1 MISYFI
7 FSEKI
12 MLTNSANFNAYD
24 LIALFGE
31 DNLLNFTEKLQC
43 IGVSTD
49 TRTIVSGN
57 CFLALKGENQDGHR
71 KIIEAFDKG
80 AAFAIANK
88 DWVIDNIDS
97 LRTKPVIIVKD
108 TLKALGQL
116 ANFHR
121 RRFNCNIIAVGG
133 SNGKT
138 TTKEMIA
145 HVLSGSLNVLKTAE
159 NYNNQIGVPL
169 TLLQLNETI
178 EAAVI
183 EIGTNEP
190 GEISILSSIIEP
202 SHGLITN
209 IGREHLE
216 KLIDLDG
223 VEMEETFLFG
233 YLKKHNGYAFINL
246 DDQRLKKYAN
256 FLDKRISYGSEPS
269 ADIVADIQLDSTLHP
284 IINIKYDSSSLEL
297 KLKTIGYGTAYSAI
311 AAFSVAYHFGIPV
324 EIIKQQL
331 ENFYHSSE
339 HSYGR
344 MLLENITDFVLIN
357 DCYNANPDSMAL
369 SLKVLESY
377 KNTGKKYAILGD
389 MLELGEST
397 KDEHIEILKTA
408 SSVADLVLV
417 YGNHMLSASKEL
429 NFSNIHHFEDKNT
442 LFDFLLN
449 LIGVD
454 DVLLVKGSR
463 GMKMEEIIKKL
474 KDYVK

>member
-1 MISYFI
+1 
-7 FSEKI
+7 
-12 MLTNSANFNAYD
+12 MLSNNAKFNAYD
-24 LIALFGE
+24 LSVIFGE
-31 DNLLNFTEKLQC
+31 DNLLNFTEETQG

-57 CFLALKGENQDGHR
+57 CFLALKGEKLDGHQ
-71 KIIEAFDKG
+71 KIFEAYDKG
-80 AAFAIANK
+80 AVFVIANT
-88 DWVIDNIDS
+88 DWAKDNINSID
-97 LRTKPVIIVKD
+97 TKPIVLVKD
-108 TLKALGQL
+108 SLKALGQL

-138 TTKEMIA
+138 TTKDMIA
-145 HVLSGSLNVLKTAE
+145 YVLSGRFNVLKTAE

-178 EAAVI
+178 DVAVI

-202 SHGLITN
+202 THGLITN

-246 DDQRLKKYAN
+246 DDERLKKYSN
-256 FLDKRISYGSEPS
+256 FLDKRISYGNDPS

-284 IINIKYDSSSLEL
+284 IINIKYDSSTLEI

-311 AAFSVAYHFGIPV
+311 AAFSVAYHFEIPI
-324 EIIKQQL
+324 EIIKQKL

-369 SLKVLESY
+369 SLKVLQSY
-377 KNTGKKYAILGD
+377 KNIGKKYAILGD
-389 MLELGEST
+389 MLELGESS
-397 KDEHIEILKTA
+397 KAEHIEILKTA

-417 YGNHMLSASKEL
+417 YGNNMLTASKEL
-429 NFSNIHHFEDKNT
+429 NLNNIHHFDDKNA
-442 LFDFLLN
+442 LFNYLLN
-449 LIGVD
+449 LISTD

>member
-1 MISYFI
+1 
-7 FSEKI
+7 
-12 MLTNSANFNAYD
+12 MLSNNAKFNAYD
-24 LIALFGE
+24 LSVIFGE
-31 DNLLNFTEKLQC
+31 DNLLNFTEETQG

-57 CFLALKGENQDGHR
+57 CFLALKGEKLDGHQ
-71 KIIEAFDKG
+71 KIFEAYDKG
-80 AAFAIANK
+80 AVFVIANT
-88 DWVIDNIDS
+88 DWAKDNINSID
-97 LRTKPVIIVKD
+97 TKPIVLAKD
-108 TLKALGQL
+108 SLKALGQL

-138 TTKEMIA
+138 TTKDMIA
-145 HVLSGSLNVLKTAE
+145 YVLSGRFNVLKTAE

-178 EAAVI
+178 DVAVI

-202 SHGLITN
+202 THGLITN

-246 DDQRLKKYAN
+246 DDERLKKYSN
-256 FLDKRISYGSEPS
+256 FLDKRISYGNDPS

-284 IINIKYDSSSLEL
+284 IINIKYDSSTLEI

-311 AAFSVAYHFGIPV
+311 AAFSVAYHFEIPI
-324 EIIKQQL
+324 EIIKQKL

-369 SLKVLESY
+369 SLKVLQSY
-377 KNTGKKYAILGD
+377 KNIGKKYAILGD
-389 MLELGEST
+389 MLELGESS
-397 KDEHIEILKTA
+397 KAEHIEILKTA

-417 YGNHMLSASKEL
+417 YGNNMLTASKEL
-429 NFSNIHHFEDKNT
+429 NLNNIHHFDDKNA
-442 LFDFLLN
+442 LFNYLLN
-449 LIGVD
+449 LIGTD

>member
-1 MISYFI
+1 
-7 FSEKI
+7 
-12 MLTNSANFNAYD
+12 MLSNNAKFNAYD
-24 LIALFGE
+24 LSVIFGE
-31 DNLLNFTEKLQC
+31 DNLLNFTEETQG

-57 CFLALKGENQDGHR
+57 CFLALKGEKLDGHQ
-71 KIIEAFDKG
+71 KIFEAYDKG
-80 AAFAIANK
+80 AVFVIANT
-88 DWVIDNIDS
+88 DWAKDNINSID
-97 LRTKPVIIVKD
+97 TKPIVLVKD
-108 TLKALGQL
+108 SLKALGQL

-138 TTKEMIA
+138 TTKDMIA
-145 HVLSGSLNVLKTAE
+145 YVLSGRFNVLKTAE

-178 EAAVI
+178 DVAVI

-202 SHGLITN
+202 THGLITN

-246 DDQRLKKYAN
+246 DDERLKKYSN
-256 FLDKRISYGSEPS
+256 FLDKRISYGNDPS

-284 IINIKYDSSSLEL
+284 IINIKYDSSTLEI

-311 AAFSVAYHFGIPV
+311 AAFSVAYHFEIPI
-324 EIIKQQL
+324 EIIKQKL

-369 SLKVLESY
+369 SLKVLQSY
-377 KNTGKKYAILGD
+377 KNIGKKYAILGD
-389 MLELGEST
+389 MLELGESS
-397 KDEHIEILKTA
+397 KAEHIEILKTA

-417 YGNHMLSASKEL
+417 YGNNMLTASKEL
-429 NFSNIHHFEDKNT
+429 NLNNIHHFDDKNA
-442 LFDFLLN
+442 LFNYLLN
-449 LIGVD
+449 LIGTD